1 MIRKILLALV
11 LLGIALAAYMYSVA
25 VRDPI
30 IRRASVTMPD
40 WPADAPPMTVMLI
53 SDVHVAGPD
62 MPPERMARIVA
73 QVNAAKPD
81 LVMFAGDFVSD
92 KRLST
97 ALYDGTQAMA
107 PLAKLNAPLGAVAV
121 MGNHD
126 HWRGLNEMMAGLDD
140 AGVRIL
146 KNNAA
151 RFGPLVI
158 GGVDDDYTQHADVP
172 GTLTAMERLNEPG
185 KTARVMLSH
194 SPDIMPQV
202 PGAKK
207 PDHVSLILAGHT
219 HCGQIRFPVIGAL
232 SYVSRYGDRYACG
245 VIRENGKTIVV
256 GAGLGTSILPLR
268 LGAVPDM
275 WLLTLGGSGPR

>member
-1 MIRKILLALV
+1 MIRKILIALS
-11 LLGIALAAYMYSVA
+11 LLGIALLAYMYSVA

-30 IRRASVTMPD
+30 IRRANLTMPD
-40 WPADAPPMTVMLI
+40 WPSGTPPIKVMLI

-62 MPPERMARIVA
+62 MQPERLDRIVA

-97 ALYDGTQAMA
+97 KQYDGVQAMA
-107 PLAKLNAPLGAVAV
+107 PLAKLNAPMGAVAV

-126 HWRGLNEMMAGLDD
+126 HWRGLNEMMSALDN

-146 KNNAA
+146 ANEAA
-151 RFGPLVI
+151 QFGPLVI
-158 GGVDDDYTQHADVP
+158 GGVDDDFTDHANVN
-172 GTLTAMERLNEPG
+172 GTLAAMERLNDPG
-185 KTARVMLSH
+185 KTARIILSH
-194 SPDIMPQV
+194 SPDITPQI
-202 PGAKK
+202 PHAGK
-207 PDHVSLILAGHT
+207 PNHVSLILAGHT

-245 VIRENGKTIVV
+245 IIRENGKTIVV
-256 GAGLGTSILPLR
+256 GAGLGTSILPFR

-275 WLLTLGGSGPR
+275 WLLTLGG